1 MKDELID
8 KIILGLAADIDL
20 TVTELKS
27 RLYMA
32 LKDYNV
38 GPENTEI
45 VVRGINRNEM
55 LFKKFIV
62 TKKYKD

>member
-27 RLYMA
+27 RA
-32 LKDYNV
+32 LRVIIKF
-38 GPENTEI
+38 GPKLTQRLKRSMCRQI
-45 VVRGINRNEM
+45 KA
-55 LFKKFIV
+55 KK
-62 TKKYKD
+62 